1 MTGREESKVWN
12 PASNR
17 RLLSLAAAV
26 LALSC
31 AMAAAQTTAQT
42 SQVKTQ
48 TSGAADKQKATEAQ
62 SQTALQ
68 NDPQLAKIDEFEID
82 LSRRLA
88 GVQSKGSQPIQVIIN
103 PFSARKR
110 ARFYGS
116 VYEYHRNDNFDAPN
130 YFDLPGQ
137 PLPEYKRNQFGG
149 SFGLFVTKNLS
160 LFTTYDG
167 LRIHQGSTLQS
178 HVPTKEMKQGDFS
191 SLQKQ
196 LKNPWTRMS
205 FANNRIP
212 ESLFHPAAVK
222 ILTTIPDPNR
232 SHPDRNYA
240 NNQPEITNND
250 TIEARADYRLGE
262 DSKLFAN
269 YTLRNGDGVDVNP
282 LPAFGMHS
290 RSREQDFSIEYT
302 RDFSSNLVASF
313 RAGFTRE
320 AQTELAPQA
329 GQKGLLSS
337 LGIKGISTLDDL
349 DEGYPDFDLSGY
361 AEIGSGDSPTASYL
375 NEYGFE
381 VGFTYARKSH
391 ELEFGAEFQ
400 KGQIN
405 NDRTGGLRR
414 GSFAVDGDY
423 TGDAFADFLLGI
435 PNLAERGVGS
445 DRADVRRTSVRA
457 YVADQW
463 KINRKLSVSAAL
475 SYDYTPFAHSRHD
488 NVYAFVPLLFEPPRS
503 GTIVKV
509 GSAPAA
515 QTALAGLESGHAVF
529 PDRNDW
535 EPEIGIAFSPRGDN
549 RIVIRASYAIS
560 HGSRDMDES
569 FEVLGRSYPVY
580 YTERAEASE
589 DLDLPELSLSNPFA
603 TAVPVELRIQGAEP
617 RMRNSLSQGW
627 QLSLQNEIFPRW
639 NLEVA
644 YAGNRTV
651 GSSRF
656 IVANVP
662 LPGGGK
668 LQDRRPNP
676 DYGRFSILTSGGSS
690 SGNAVKASLRKRM
703 SRGFSIEASY
713 QFSRSFSSIG
723 SSEPNNPR
731 DLSAEWAP
739 SSSAPHQFSLNYILD
754 LPIGRDRAL
763 STAWAGRL
771 QSLFEGWRISGITSI
786 QSGSLFNPRLAGDPN
801 NDGVR
806 ADRPNRIA
814 SGNLSAD
821 QRSIDRWFD
830 RAAFVELPVEAPAK
844 YGFGNC
850 GRNILVGP
858 GRQTWNISF
867 IKRTQVSREG
877 NMFEL
882 RVQLFNALNN
892 TNFSNPGTTLG
903 TSTYGKI
910 SNADR
915 AREIEIAVKYTF

>member
-1 MTGREESKVWN
+1 MWN

-17 RLLSLAAAV
+17 RLPALAAAV

-31 AMAAAQTTAQT
+31 AVAAAQTTAQT

-48 TSGAADKQKATEAQ
+48 TSGAADRKKAAEAQ
-62 SQTALQ
+62 SQTTLQ

-82 LSRRLA
+82 LSKRIS

-103 PFSARKR
+103 PFAARKR

-130 YFDLPGQ
+130 FFDEAGQ

-149 SFGLFVTKNLS
+149 TFGFFVTKNLA

-167 LRIHQGSTLQS
+167 LRIHQGSTLVS
-178 HVPTKEMKQGDFS
+178 LVPTREMKQGDFS
-191 SLQKQ
+191 SLTKQ
-196 LKNPWTRMS
+196 LFNPWTGQP
-205 FANNRIP
+205 FTNNRIP
-212 ESLFHPAAVK
+212 ESMLHPTAVK
-222 ILTTIPDPNR
+222 ILATIPDPNR
-232 SHPDRNYA
+232 SDPHRNYV
-240 NNQPEITNND
+240 NNQPQIDNHDEIT
-250 TIEARADYRLGE
+250 ARADYRIGE

-269 YTLRNGDGVDVNP
+269 YTLRNSNSFEVNP
-282 LPAFGMHS
+282 LPAFGMSS
-290 RSREQDFSIEYT
+290 RGREQDFTLEYN
-302 RDFSSNLVASF
+302 RDLSSNLVASF
-313 RAGFTRE
+313 RFDFTRE

-329 GQKGLLSS
+329 GQKGLLAS
-337 LGIKGISTLDDL
+337 LGIAGVSALDDL
-349 DEGYPDFDLSGY
+349 DEGYPDFDLSDY
-361 AEIGSGDSPTASYL
+361 AEIGSGNSPTASYL

-414 GSFAVDGDY
+414 GSFAVDGYY
-423 TGDAFADFLLGI
+423 TGERDDITGERVDIGDAFADFLLGI

-463 KINRKLSVSAAL
+463 KINRKLSVSASL
-475 SYDYTPFAHSRHD
+475 SYDYEPFAHSRHD
-488 NVYAFVPLLFEPPRS
+488 NVHAFVPLLFEPPQS

-509 GSAPAA
+509 GSAQAA
-515 QTALAGLESGHAVF
+515 QTALAGLKSGYAVF

-535 EPEIGIAFSPRGDN
+535 QPEMGIAYSPRGDN
-549 RIVIRASYAIS
+549 RFVVRASYAIS
-560 HGSRDMDES
+560 HESRDMDES
-569 FEVLGRSYPVY
+569 FEVLGRSYPDY
-580 YTERAEASE
+580 YTERAEASDE
-589 DLDLPELSLSNPFA
+589 QPELSLSNPFA
-603 TAVPVELRIQGAEP
+603 TAVPVELRIWGAEP
-617 RMRNSLSQGW
+617 RMRNALSQEW
-627 QLSLQNEIFPRW
+627 QLSVENEIFPRW
-639 NLEVA
+639 NIEVA
-644 YAGNRTV
+644 YWGERTV
-651 GSSRF
+651 GTSRF

-662 LPGGGK
+662 TPGDGK

-676 DYGRFSILTSGGSS
+676 DYGRFSILTSGGSA
-690 SGNAVKASLRKRM
+690 SGHAVEASLRKRM

-713 QFSRSFSSIG
+713 QWSRSFSSIG
-723 SSEPNNPR
+723 SSDPNNPR
-731 DLSAEWAP
+731 DLRAEWAP
-739 SSSAPHQFSLNYILD
+739 SNHAPHEFSLIYILD

-771 QSLFEGWRISGITSI
+771 RGLFEGWRISGITSI
-786 QSGSLFNPRLAGDPN
+786 QSGSLFNPKLAGDPN

-806 ADRPNRIA
+806 GDRPDRIA
-814 SGNLSAD
+814 SGNLPAD
-821 QRSIDRWFD
+821 QRSINGWFD
-830 RAAFVELPVEAPAK
+830 TAAFVAPAK

-858 GRQTWNISF
+858 RRQEWNISF
-867 IKRTQVSREG
+867 IKRTQVTREG

-882 RVQLFNALNN
+882 RVQLFNALNH
-892 TNFSNPGTTLG
+892 TNFDNPGTTLG
-903 TSTYGKI
+903 TSTFGKI